1 MRVLLV
7 ILIYSIITTNSFSG
21 SETGD
26 DKYSD
31 ILIASTSTRSRYKSK
46 KSVPYN
52 DPQLSA
58 VLTDIQSK
66 YHDYTVSRIIVSKNY
81 YLITLSLRGSYK
93 ESELLL
99 IKR

>member
-7 ILIYSIITTNSFSG
+7 IVIYSIITTNSFSG

-26 DKYSD
+26 KYSD
-31 ILIASTSTRSRYKSK
+31 MLIASTRTRSRYKSK
-46 KSVPYN
+46 RSVPYN

-58 VLTDIQSK
+58 VLTDIQNK

>member
-7 ILIYSIITTNSFSG
+7 IVIYSIITTNSFSG

-26 DKYSD
+26 KYSD
-31 ILIASTSTRSRYKSK
+31 MLIASTRSRYKSK
-46 KSVPYN
+46 RSVPYN

-58 VLTDIQSK
+58 VLTDIQNK

>member
-7 ILIYSIITTNSFSG
+7 ILIYSIVTTNSFSE
-21 SETGD
+21 SETND
-26 DKYSD
+26 RFSD
-31 ILIASTSTRSRYKSK
+31 LLISSTYTKSRYKSK

-66 YHDYTVSRIIVSKNY
+66 YINYTVSRIIVSKNY
-81 YLITLSLRGSYK
+81 YLITLAARGSYK

>member
-1 MRVLLV
+1 MKVLLI

-26 DKYSD
+26 KYSD
-31 ILIASTSTRSRYKSK
+31 MLIASTRTRSKYKSK

-58 VLTDIQSK
+58 VLADIQSK
-66 YHDYTVSRIIVSKNY
+66 YKNYTVSRIIVSKNH
-81 YLITLSLRGSYK
+81 YLITLTLRGSSK